1 MFFDQKF
8 GYVDLLMRVQ
18 AINCVVLFIYMININ
33 KLYSISKG
41 KAMSIPIIF
50 TALLNLILNF
60 IFLETYGII
69 GSMFLHH
76 YFAIVC

>member
-1 MFFDQKF
+1 
-8 GYVDLLMRVQ
+8 MRVQ

-60 IFLETYGII
+60 IFLDIW
-69 GSMFLHH
+69 SNRHVLHH